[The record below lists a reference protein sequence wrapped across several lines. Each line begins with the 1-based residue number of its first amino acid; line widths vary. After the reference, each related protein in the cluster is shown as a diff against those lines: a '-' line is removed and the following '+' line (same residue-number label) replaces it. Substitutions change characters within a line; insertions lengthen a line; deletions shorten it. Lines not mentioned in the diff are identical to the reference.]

1 MSRTKW
7 TSAEEALLQRELNK
21 VATVN
26 DLPFL
31 TLQTKLDRTYKSVL
45 NKALRM
51 KKDPLYEW
59 DKVEVQTAFEMYLN
73 DVPTTKILQEIANM
87 GSTCTLAQLDKKMME
102 LRWRVADALRAFA
115 REEGLWEPKNP
126 STELLRAFA
135 YRTEETMG
143 SLRKLLRG

>member
-7 TSAEEALLQRELNK
+7 TSAEEAYLHKELSK
-21 VATVN
+21 VTTVN
-26 DLPFL
+26 ELPFV
-31 TLQTKLDRTYKSVL
+31 TIQTKLDRSYKSVL
-45 NKALRM
+45 NKAIRM
-51 KKDPLYEW
+51 KNDPPYEW

-73 DVPTTKILQEIANM
+73 DVPITEILQKITSM
-87 GSTCTLAQLDKKMME
+87 GSTCKLAQLDKKMME

-143 SLRKLLRG
+143 NLRKLLRG